1 MEAIGYS
8 LQVAAGC
15 FAALVFVYCVY
26 RLAKFDLPRRLAG
39 TLGFLCGATAEALN
53 AGLTITV
60 TFLAEWTIFGCFLL
74 GVLFQ
79 RGNQATP
86 SMNVAR

>member
-1 MEAIGYS
+1 METVGYS

-15 FAALVFVYCVY
+15 FATLVLVCAVY
-26 RLAKFDLPRRLAG
+26 RLAKLDLARRMAG

-53 AGLTITV
+53 VDLTITV
-60 TFLAEWTIFGCFLL
+60 PFLAEWTIFGCFLL

-79 RGNQATP
+79 REIRQLL
-86 SMNVAR
+86 R

>member
-1 MEAIGYS
+1 METVGYC
-8 LQVAAGC
+8 LQVAVGC
-15 FAALVFVYCVY
+15 FTALVFVYSVY
-26 RLAKFDLPRRLAG
+26 RLAKLDLLRRMAG

-53 AGLTITV
+53 VDLTMTL

-79 RGNQATP
+79 REIKQLL
-86 SMNVAR
+86 R